1 MSRLQIQ
8 MLLLMHILME
18 ITAHGTHS
26 AVINAN
32 PEYPYLTLKIG
43 VTGGTLV
50 NPTVQLKTLSGS
62 ADINYTLPFSKMTN
76 NIKSVDETNK
86 IIYFNDIT
94 NSSPSTHNYYKFG
107 MQISTIIGD
116 SVDISKL
123 NEDSVILFTATYK
136 DLAGNTYNISKE
148 IYINVGWTADLTMG
162 LDQRVTKYIANDDKT
177 INIQTTIFSK
187 INSANLI
194 NILPVKQS
202 KIVVIS
208 ETTLVGRS

>member
-1 MSRLQIQ
+1 

-94 NSSPSTHNYYKFG
+94 NSSASTQIYYLFG
-107 MQISTIIGD
+107 MQISTIIVD
-116 SVDISKL
+116 CVDIS
-123 NEDSVILFTATYK
+123 
-136 DLAGNTYNISKE
+136 
-148 IYINVGWTADLTMG
+148 
-162 LDQRVTKYIANDDKT
+162 
-177 INIQTTIFSK
+177 
-187 INSANLI
+187 
-194 NILPVKQS
+194 
-202 KIVVIS
+202 
-208 ETTLVGRS
+208 